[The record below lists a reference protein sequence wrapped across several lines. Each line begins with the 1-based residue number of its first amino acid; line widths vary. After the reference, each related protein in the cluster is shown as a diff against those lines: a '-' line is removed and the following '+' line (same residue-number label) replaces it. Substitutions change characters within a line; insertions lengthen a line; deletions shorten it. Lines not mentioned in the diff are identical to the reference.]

1 MKERPEMSK
10 LNSNTTVHFEQ
21 KSKLNPKTTVNR
33 IVELAELMIECN
45 ANANYNVDT
54 TPEMISSAKA
64 FIDFH
69 KLSPN
74 YMNEVIS
81 IKNQYEALIDK
92 KYGTKLPK
100 KNFISN
106 SDTQAYL
113 DSKQVPQRTCFGPL
127 KLCQYLLTNG
137 VAKNGTETVFG

>member
-33 IVELAELMIECN
+33 IVELAELMIQNN
-45 ANANYNVDT
+45 ANANYNAET
-54 TPEMISSAKA
+54 TPEMNSIAKLFISH
-64 FIDFH
+64 H

-74 YMNEVIS
+74 YMEET
-81 IKNQYEALIDK
+81 IKIRDQYEALIDK
-92 KYGTKLPK
+92 KYGTKASLREK
-100 KNFISN
+100 LISN

-113 DSKQVPQRTCFGPL
+113 DSKQVPQRTQVALGLFDLVVG
-127 KLCQYLLTNG
+127 KLYFSAMC
-137 VAKNGTETVFG
+137 AA